1 MSNNLPCGFICW
13 DETRLVGHCVHRM
26 HIHSYIS
33 CIMLPLK
40 EKDRPIVKKLL
51 EAGCCARCVLRF
63 CCLGVQSAYR
73 QSYEDTAKEL
83 CAFISGSENNKS
95 QDAAVLEQHTE
106 EPPRKKSRLEE
117 GDAKPADSDVC
128 AVCLG
133 VLQEFCDEAYAIK
146 ISDVVKAKNY
156 QFDTMVLSVSLPA
169 QLSVREHSC
178 WLHVKKEVREKS
190 ICLDKDD
197 VIQVKEAFKWTMQ
210 GLMSKELG
218 GVPVVT
224 KISRQTEQFEVG
236 VGFTHPETDS
246 DCHFLAGICSD
257 CFRPTKNKQNVFTR
271 MAVVKA
277 LEKVSNEKFLKK
289 FPCPPTRPARK
300 CIAQV
305 QCLHVSVF
313 VAGRYNKFSRTLPQ
327 TPWVIDGERR
337 MESSVEELIA
347 APLFSSFRAEG
358 FNFSSSGRE
367 DVDVRTLG
375 NGRPFALELLN
386 PHRARFNKAEVRQLQ
401 ETINQSSDKI
411 RVRGEQ
417 RNAMG
422 HMKEGEEDKTKS
434 YTALIWTQKAIDKD
448 DITFLEETKEL
459 KLAQK
464 TPLRVLHRRPLAV
477 RERVIHTMSTCF
489 LDTHHFHLKL
499 RTQAGTYI
507 KEFVHGD
514 FGRTKPNLCDLLK
527 TETDILELDVDSV
540 DVDWP
545 PSIPE

>member
-1 MSNNLPCGFICW
+1 
-13 DETRLVGHCVHRM
+13 
-26 HIHSYIS
+26 
-33 CIMLPLK
+33 IMLPLK

-73 QSYEDTAKEL
+73 QSYEDTAREL
-83 CAFISGSENNKS
+83 CAFISDSENNES

-106 EPPRKKSRLEE
+106 DPPSKKMKMDAAEMDVQSEGDSAVVPTVMEE
-117 GDAKPADSDVC
+117 GDAEPADSDVC
-128 AVCLG
+128 VVCLG
-133 VLQEFCDEAYAIK
+133 VLQQFCDEAYAIK
-146 ISDVVKAKNY
+146 ISEVVKAKNY

-190 ICLDKDD
+190 MCLDMDD

-210 GLMSKELG
+210 GLVSKELG
-218 GVPVVT
+218 GVPVVN
-224 KISRQTEQFEVG
+224 KFEVG

-246 DCHFLAGICSD
+246 DCHFL
-257 CFRPTKNKQNVFTR
+257 

-277 LEKVSNEKFLKK
+277 LEKVSDEKFLKK
-289 FPCPPTRPARK
+289 FPCPPTRPVSK
-300 CIAQV
+300 CIAQDV

-347 APLFSSFRAEG
+347 APLLSSFRAEG

-411 RVRGEQ
+411 RVRDLQ
-417 RNAMG
+417 IVSRDAMG

-434 YTALIWTQKAIDKD
+434 YTALIWTQKAINKD
-448 DITFLEETKEL
+448 DITFLEETKVT
-459 KLAQK
+459 QK

-489 LDTHHFHLKL
+489 LDAHHFHLKL

-527 TETDILELDVDSV
+527 SETDILELDVESV

>member
-1 MSNNLPCGFICW
+1 M
-13 DETRLVGHCVHRM
+13 
-26 HIHSYIS
+26 
-33 CIMLPLK
+33 
-40 EKDRPIVKKLL
+40 DR
-51 EAGCCARCVLRF
+51 F
-63 CCLGVQSAYR
+63 YR
-73 QSYEDTAKEL
+73 
-83 CAFISGSENNKS
+83 
-95 QDAAVLEQHTE
+95 
-106 EPPRKKSRLEE
+106 
-117 GDAKPADSDVC
+117 
-128 AVCLG
+128 
-133 VLQEFCDEAYAIK
+133 
-146 ISDVVKAKNY
+146 
-156 QFDTMVLSVSLPA
+156 
-169 QLSVREHSC
+169 
-178 WLHVKKEVREKS
+178 
-190 ICLDKDD
+190 
-197 VIQVKEAFKWTMQ
+197 
-210 GLMSKELG
+210 
-218 GVPVVT
+218 
-224 KISRQTEQFEVG
+224 
-236 VGFTHPETDS
+236 
-246 DCHFLAGICSD
+246 AGICSD

-300 CIAQV
+300 CIAQDV

-411 RVRGEQ
+411 RVRDLQ
-417 RNAMG
+417 IVSRDAMG

>member
-1 MSNNLPCGFICW
+1 M
-13 DETRLVGHCVHRM
+13 
-26 HIHSYIS
+26 
-33 CIMLPLK
+33 MLPLK
-40 EKDRPIVKKLL
+40 ENDRPIVKKLL

-63 CCLGVQSAYR
+63 CFLEVQSAYR
-73 QSYEDTAKEL
+73 QPYEDTAKEL
-83 CAFISGSENNKS
+83 LAFINDEETNVTKDSAV
-95 QDAAVLEQHTE
+95 QDQLTKDPPSKKIKLDTAKTDVQAEGDSALVPTVTE
-106 EPPRKKSRLEE
+106 EGGARLV
-117 GDAKPADSDVC
+117 KSDVC
-128 AVCLG
+128 VVCLG
-133 VLQEFCDEAYAIK
+133 VLQEFCDEAYATK
-146 ISDVVKAKNY
+146 ISEVVKAENY

-169 QLSVREHSC
+169 QLSVREVNV
-178 WLHVKKEVREKS
+178 LPYRKKS
-190 ICLDKDD
+190 MLLDKDD
-197 VIQVKEAFKWTMQ
+197 VIKVKDAFKWIMQ
-210 GLMSKELG
+210 GLVSKELG
-218 GVPVVT
+218 GVSV
-224 KISRQTEQFEVG
+224 FEVG

-246 DCHFLAGICSD
+246 DCHFLLILWLNSFEGAHAPNFVLLPFLLFF
-257 CFRPTKNKQNVFTR
+257 FR
-271 MAVVKA
+271 
-277 LEKVSNEKFLKK
+277 K
-289 FPCPPTRPARK
+289 FPCPPTRPASK
-300 CIAQV
+300 CVAQDV

-347 APLFSSFRAEG
+347 APLLSSFRAKG

-386 PHRARFNKAEVRQLQ
+386 PHRARFNKAEIRQLQ

-411 RVRGEQ
+411 RVRDLQ
-417 RNAMG
+417 IVSRDAMG

-434 YTALIWTQKAIDKD
+434 YSALIWTQKAIDKD

-464 TPLRVLHRRPLAV
+464 TPLRVLHRRPLTV
-477 RERVIHTMSTCF
+477 RERVIHTMSTRF
-489 LDTHHFHLKL
+489 LDAHHFHLVL

-527 TETDILELDVDSV
+527 TDTDILELDVESV

-545 PSIPE
+545 PPVPE

>member
-1 MSNNLPCGFICW
+1 
-13 DETRLVGHCVHRM
+13 
-26 HIHSYIS
+26 
-33 CIMLPLK
+33 MLPLK

-63 CCLGVQSAYR
+63 CCLGVQS
-73 QSYEDTAKEL
+73 DTAREL
-83 CAFISGSENNKS
+83 CAFVSDSENNES
-95 QDAAVLEQHTE
+95 QDAAVLEQHKE
-106 EPPRKKSRLEE
+106 DPPSKKMKMDAAKTDIQSEGDSAVVATVMEE
-117 GDAKPADSDVC
+117 GDAEPADSDVC
-128 AVCLG
+128 VVCLG
-133 VLQEFCDEAYAIK
+133 VLQQFCDEAYAIK
-146 ISDVVKAKNY
+146 VCLVTINPIA
-156 QFDTMVLSVSLPA
+156 LG
-169 QLSVREHSC
+169 
-178 WLHVKKEVREKS
+178 KS
-190 ICLDKDD
+190 MCLDMDD

-210 GLMSKELG
+210 GLVSKELG
-218 GVPVVT
+218 GIPVVT
-224 KISRQTEQFEVG
+224 KFIVSQ
-236 VGFTHPETDS
+236 
-246 DCHFLAGICSD
+246 
-257 CFRPTKNKQNVFTR
+257 QNVFTR

-277 LEKVSNEKFLKK
+277 LEKVSDEKFLKK
-289 FPCPPTRPARK
+289 FPCPPTRPASK
-300 CIAQV
+300 CIAQDV

-327 TPWVIDGERR
+327 TPWVIDGERM

-347 APLFSSFRAEG
+347 APLLSSFRAEG

-411 RVRGEQ
+411 RVRDLQ
-417 RNAMG
+417 IVSRDAMG

-434 YTALIWTQKAIDKD
+434 YTALIWTQKAINKD

-489 LDTHHFHLKL
+489 LDAHHFHLKL

-527 TETDILELDVDSV
+527 TETDILELDVESV

>member
-1 MSNNLPCGFICW
+1 M
-13 DETRLVGHCVHRM
+13 
-26 HIHSYIS
+26 
-33 CIMLPLK
+33 MLPLK
-40 EKDRPIVKKLL
+40 ENDRPIVKKLL

-63 CCLGVQSAYR
+63 CFLEVQSAYR
-73 QSYEDTAKEL
+73 QPYEDTAKEL
-83 CAFISGSENNKS
+83 LAFINDEETNVTKDSAV
-95 QDAAVLEQHTE
+95 QDQLTKDPPSKKIKLDTAKTDVQAEGDSALVPTVTE
-106 EPPRKKSRLEE
+106 EGGARLV
-117 GDAKPADSDVC
+117 KSDVC
-128 AVCLG
+128 VVCLG
-133 VLQEFCDEAYAIK
+133 VLQEFCDEAYATK
-146 ISDVVKAKNY
+146 ISEVVKAENY

-178 WLHVKKEVREKS
+178 WLHVKKEVRKKS
-190 ICLDKDD
+190 MLLDKDD
-197 VIQVKEAFKWTMQ
+197 VIKVKDAFKWIMQ
-210 GLMSKELG
+210 GLVSKELG
-218 GVPVVT
+218 GVSVVT
-224 KISRQTEQFEVG
+224 KINRQTEQFEVG

-246 DCHFLAGICSD
+246 DCHFLAGACSD
-257 CFRPTKNKQNVFTR
+257 CFSPTKNKANVFTR
-271 MAVVKA
+271 MAVAKA
-277 LEKVSNEKFLKK
+277 IGKVSDEKFLKK
-289 FPCPPTRPARK
+289 FPCPPTRPASK
-300 CIAQV
+300 CVAQDV

-347 APLFSSFRAEG
+347 APLLSSFRAKG

-386 PHRARFNKAEVRQLQ
+386 PHRARFNKAEIRQLQ

-411 RVRGEQ
+411 RVRDLQ
-417 RNAMG
+417 IVSRDAMG

-434 YTALIWTQKAIDKD
+434 YSALIWTQKAIDKD

-464 TPLRVLHRRPLAV
+464 TPLRVLHRRPLTV
-477 RERVIHTMSTCF
+477 RERVIHTMSTRF
-489 LDTHHFHLKL
+489 LDAHHFHLVL

-527 TETDILELDVDSV
+527 TDTDILELDVESV

-545 PSIPE
+545 PPVPE

>member
-1 MSNNLPCGFICW
+1 MRRSN
-13 DETRLVGHCVHRM
+13 
-26 HIHSYIS
+26 

-83 CAFISGSENNKS
+83 CAFISDSESNEC

-106 EPPRKKSRLEE
+106 DPPSKKIKMDAAETDVQSEGDSAVVPTVMEE

-210 GLMSKELG
+210 GLVSKELG

-257 CFRPTKNKQNVFTR
+257 CFRPTKNKQFVSQQNVFTR

-277 LEKVSNEKFLKK
+277 LEKVSDEKFLKK

-300 CIAQV
+300 CIAQDA

-347 APLFSSFRAEG
+347 APLLSSFRAEG

-411 RVRGEQ
+411 RVRDLQ
-417 RNAMG
+417 IVSRDAMG

-527 TETDILELDVDSV
+527 TETDILELDVDV
-540 DVDWP
+540 G
-545 PSIPE
+545 I

>member
-1 MSNNLPCGFICW
+1 
-13 DETRLVGHCVHRM
+13 
-26 HIHSYIS
+26 
-33 CIMLPLK
+33 MLPLK

-73 QSYEDTAKEL
+73 QSYEDTAREL
-83 CAFISGSENNKS
+83 CAFVSDKENNGS
-95 QDAAVLEQHTE
+95 QDAAVLEQHKE
-106 EPPRKKSRLEE
+106 DPPSKKMKMDAAETDVQSEGDSAVVATVMEE
-117 GDAKPADSDVC
+117 GDAEPADSDVC
-128 AVCLG
+128 VVCLG
-133 VLQEFCDEAYAIK
+133 VLQQFCDE
-146 ISDVVKAKNY
+146 ISEVVKAKNY

-169 QLSVREHSC
+169 QLSVREVSGYIFI
-178 WLHVKKEVREKS
+178 VS
-190 ICLDKDD
+190 
-197 VIQVKEAFKWTMQ
+197 Q
-210 GLMSKELG
+210 
-218 GVPVVT
+218 
-224 KISRQTEQFEVG
+224 
-236 VGFTHPETDS
+236 
-246 DCHFLAGICSD
+246 
-257 CFRPTKNKQNVFTR
+257 QNVFTR

-277 LEKVSNEKFLKK
+277 LEKVSDEKFLKK
-289 FPCPPTRPARK
+289 FPCPPTRPASK
-300 CIAQV
+300 CIAQDV
-305 QCLHVSVF
+305 QCLHVSIF

-347 APLFSSFRAEG
+347 APLLSSFRAEG

-386 PHRARFNKAEVRQLQ
+386 PHRAKFNKAEVRQLQ

-411 RVRGEQ
+411 RVRDLQ
-417 RNAMG
+417 IVSRDAMG

-434 YTALIWTQKAIDKD
+434 YTALIWTQKAINKD

-489 LDTHHFHLKL
+489 LDAHHFHLKL

-527 TETDILELDVDSV
+527 TETDILELDVESV

>member
-1 MSNNLPCGFICW
+1 
-13 DETRLVGHCVHRM
+13 
-26 HIHSYIS
+26 
-33 CIMLPLK
+33 MLPLK

-63 CCLGVQSAYR
+63 CCLGVQS
-73 QSYEDTAKEL
+73 DTAREL
-83 CAFISGSENNKS
+83 CAFISDSENNES

-106 EPPRKKSRLEE
+106 DPPSKKMKMDAAEMDVQSEGDSAVVPTVMEE
-117 GDAKPADSDVC
+117 GDAEPADSDVC
-128 AVCLG
+128 VVCLG
-133 VLQEFCDEAYAIK
+133 VLQQFCDEAYAIK
-146 ISDVVKAKNY
+146 V
-156 QFDTMVLSVSLPA
+156 
-169 QLSVREHSC
+169 
-178 WLHVKKEVREKS
+178 
-190 ICLDKDD
+190 CL
-197 VIQVKEAFKWTMQ
+197 VTINPIA
-210 GLMSKELG
+210 LG
-218 GVPVVT
+218 ATV
-224 KISRQTEQFEVG
+224 
-236 VGFTHPETDS
+236 
-246 DCHFLAGICSD
+246 
-257 CFRPTKNKQNVFTR
+257 
-271 MAVVKA
+271 
-277 LEKVSNEKFLKK
+277 
-289 FPCPPTRPARK
+289 FPCPPTRPVSK
-300 CIAQV
+300 CIAQDV

-347 APLFSSFRAEG
+347 APLLSSFRAEG

-411 RVRGEQ
+411 RVRDLQ
-417 RNAMG
+417 IVSRDAMG

-434 YTALIWTQKAIDKD
+434 YTALIWTQKAINKD

-489 LDTHHFHLKL
+489 LDAHHFHLKL

-527 TETDILELDVDSV
+527 SETDILELDVESV